1 MAEEFERIFIIPLK
15 KTGFKSSKAAPVAVK
30 RVKQYLTRHMKVEDE
45 NIEITKKI
53 ENPVEKENEKVIE
66 VPTSVVNSN
75 IFKDFKSIDD
85 ETAMLLIQNGF
96 DSVEALFEASNA
108 EIMQIV
114 DINKK
119 KVKEIKKEL
128 KENLK
133 NLKKENINSLE

>member
-1 MAEEFERIFIIPLK
+1 
-15 KTGFKSSKAAPVAVK
+15 
-30 RVKQYLTRHMKVEDE
+30 
-45 NIEITKKI
+45 
-53 ENPVEKENEKVIE
+53 
-66 VPTSVVNSN
+66 
-75 IFKDFKSIDD
+75 
-85 ETAMLLIQNGF
+85 MLLNQNGF